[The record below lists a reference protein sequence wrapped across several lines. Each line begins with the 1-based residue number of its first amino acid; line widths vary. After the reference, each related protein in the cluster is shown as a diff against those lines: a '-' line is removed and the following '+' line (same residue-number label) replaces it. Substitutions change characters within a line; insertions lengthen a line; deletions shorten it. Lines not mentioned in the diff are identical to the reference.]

1 MMKYFKVSL
10 VLALIAMVC
19 SAIIAGINLATS
31 PIIAKNK
38 EQTEEQTI
46 KKIFKDYDKELSE
59 DIPVENEAI
68 SKKIL
73 ARDKDGNA
81 LGYVYNVS
89 GKNAY
94 GTIALMV
101 AIKDELV
108 YQVEFI
114 TNEQSFASTV
124 ESHMRSS
131 YPSSEKSSVEIGFA
145 PEVSAKVQPLDLE
158 DVEGVDVNCGATY
171 GATLIKEL
179 VKVAYA
185 DYIQSN

>member
-19 SAIIAGINLATS
+19 AAIIASINMATS

-38 EQTEEQTI
+38 EQTEQQTI
-46 KKIFKDYDKELSE
+46 QKIFKDYNNELSE
-59 DIPVENEAI
+59 EIPVENEAI
-68 SKKIL
+68 NKKIL
-73 ARDKDGNA
+73 ARDKDGNN

-94 GTIALMV
+94 GAIVLMV
-101 AIKDELV
+101 AFKDDLL

-124 ESHMRSS
+124 ESHMRST
-131 YPSSEKSSVEIGFA
+131 YPSSEKSSIEIGFTPDA
-145 PEVSAKVQPLDLE
+145 SASVQPLDLE
-158 DVEGVDVNCGATY
+158 DVEGVDVACGATY

-179 VKVAYA
+179 IKIAYA
-185 DYIQSN
+185 DYVESN